1 MDVDAMGSSDAS
13 VARLSSGRWA
23 RRETGLITKKET
35 SESHRNLARRHILGH
50 ADATPLPD
58 ASEHP
63 RMTAMAAL
71 APTLRGAPLALA
83 TPRGTRALSRGAS

>member
-35 SESHRNLARRHILGH
+35 EPQESLDVTSL
-50 ADATPLPD
+50 DTPTRL
-58 ASEHP
+58 H
-63 RMTAMAAL
+63 
-71 APTLRGAPLALA
+71 LRTHLK
-83 TPRGTRALSRGAS
+83 TRE